1 MPAPIVNDS
10 SFGSERTRPAGMDAM
25 GRTLPTARTA
35 VWVVLV
41 LSLLG
46 PGGCAQKARP
56 KAPAGAPVVR
66 VRLLQ
71 DQHLVTLTAGR
82 APSATVGAA
91 QPVTLNLPRNAA
103 VPVRLTSQGWR
114 VGDDTFLSPGELT
127 IVPDGDGTVSV
138 NGTPYRG
145 RYRFVP
151 TPQGSFD
158 VVNDVEIDGYLKSVV
173 SKELLWNWH
182 AEAYR
187 AQAIVARTYALYEA
201 ARADRGHFDL
211 HDDVRSQVYGGMN
224 EETAKSRDAVD
235 ATAGVV
241 LAHETERGHKI
252 FKAYFS
258 SCCGGITSSAADA
271 FNEPAIKPLSAR
283 YVGPLCKDSP
293 RFSWGPVIIPKAE
306 LTRRFRIWGN
316 ARNHALKDVAEV
328 ASVDVLTINEHG
340 RPTRFLITDA
350 KGTRY
355 ALSGEEMRWSVN
367 AGGVVLNS
375 SFFRPINE
383 PDRVQFAEGHGW
395 GHGVGMC
402 QWCAQTYATAGVAHE
417 DIALK
422 SFPGAALKRA
432 Y

>member
-1 MPAPIVNDS
+1 
-10 SFGSERTRPAGMDAM
+10 M
-25 GRTLPTARTA
+25 GRTYRTARA
-35 VWVVLV
+35 AAWVILA
-41 LSLLG
+41 LSLLW
-46 PGGCAQKARP
+46 PGGCARQGPVK
-56 KAPAGAPVVR
+56 PAEGAPVVR

-71 DQHLVTLTAGR
+71 DQHLVTLTASR
-82 APSATVGAA
+82 APSASVGAA
-91 QPVTLNLPRNAA
+91 DPVRLNLPRNEA

-114 VGDDTFLSPGELT
+114 VGDETFLSPGELV
-127 IVPDGDGTVSV
+127 IHPDGDGSVSV

-158 VVNDVEIDGYLKSVV
+158 VVNDVHIDGYLKSVV

-187 AQAIVARTYALYEA
+187 AQAIVARTYALYESA
-201 ARADRGHFDL
+201 ASSRGHYDL
-211 HDDVRSQVYGGMN
+211 NDDVRSQVYGGMKA
-224 EETAKSRDAVD
+224 ETAKSRDAVD
-235 ATAGVV
+235 ATAGIV
-241 LAHETERGHKI
+241 LAHETGRGYKI
-252 FKAYFS
+252 FKTYFS

-271 FNEPAIKPLSAR
+271 FNEPEVKPLSAR
-283 YVGPLCKDSP
+283 YVGPVCKDSP

-306 LTRRFRIWGN
+306 LTRRFRLWGN
-316 ARNHALKDVAEV
+316 ARNHALKEV
-328 ASVDVLTINEHG
+328 ADVVAVDVLTANEFG
-340 RPTRFLITDA
+340 RPTRFMVTDA
-350 KGTRY
+350 RGTRF
-355 ALSGEEMRWSVN
+355 ALSGEEMRWAVN

-375 SFFRPINE
+375 SFFKPINE
-383 PDRVQFAEGHGW
+383 SDRVQFAEGHGW

-402 QWCAQTYATAGVAHE
+402 QWCAQTYAEDGVAHE

>member
-1 MPAPIVNDS
+1 
-10 SFGSERTRPAGMDAM
+10 M
-25 GRTLPTARTA
+25 GRTLSNARA
-35 VWVVLV
+35 AAWVVLL
-41 LSLLG
+41 LSLLW
-46 PGGCAQKARP
+46 PGGCAQRGRIKPA
-56 KAPAGAPVVR
+56 AGAPVVR

-71 DQHLVTLTAGR
+71 DQHLVTLTASR
-82 APSATVGAA
+82 APSASVGAA
-91 QPVTLNLPRNAA
+91 RPVTLNLPRDEA

-114 VGDDTFLSPGELT
+114 VGDETFLSPGELT
-127 IVPDGDGTVSV
+127 IHPDGDGSLSV
-138 NGTPYRG
+138 NGVAYRG

-158 VVNDVEIDGYLKSVV
+158 VVNDVDIDGYLKSVV
-173 SKELLWNWH
+173 SKELLWHWH

-187 AQAIVARTYALYEA
+187 AQAIVARTYALYVV
-201 ARADRGHFDL
+201 ARANRGHFDL
-211 HDDVRSQVYGGMN
+211 HDDVRSQVYGGMVA
-224 EETAKSRDAVD
+224 ETGKSKDAVD
-235 ATAGVV
+235 ATVGVV
-241 LAHETERGHKI
+241 LAHETDRGHKI

-271 FNEPAIKPLSAR
+271 FNEPAIEPLSAR
-283 YVGPLCKDSP
+283 YVGPVCRDSP

-306 LTRRFRIWGN
+306 LTRRFRLWGD
-316 ARNHALKDVAEV
+316 ARGHALKDVADV
-328 ASVDVLTINEHG
+328 VSVDVLKANEFG
-340 RPTRFLITDA
+340 RPTRFMVTDA
-350 KGTRY
+350 RGTRY

-375 SFFRPINE
+375 SFFKPINE

-402 QWCAQTYATAGVAHE
+402 QWCAQSYAEAGVAHE